1 MNQRPWYLR
10 DKFLYTICIVIPLIG
25 YIIVLSN
32 KKKFDHEEWMPFLL
46 VSTITT
52 SLWVL
57 KFLPNHI
64 FLFGTILTL
73 LLIYKLISD

>member
-1 MNQRPWYLR
+1 MKQRPWYLR

-25 YIIVLSN
+25 YIIVVFN
-32 KKKFDHEEWMPFLL
+32 KRKFDHEEWMPFLL

-64 FLFGTILTL
+64 FLPGTILAL
-73 LLIYKLISD
+73 LLIYILIKN